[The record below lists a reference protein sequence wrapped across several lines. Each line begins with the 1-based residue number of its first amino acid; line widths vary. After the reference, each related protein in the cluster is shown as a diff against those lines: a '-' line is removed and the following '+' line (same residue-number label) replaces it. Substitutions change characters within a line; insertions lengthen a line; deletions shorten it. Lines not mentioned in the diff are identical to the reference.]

1 MKMDD
6 GLRAGASRELG
17 GLLKSGAGRGHG
29 GGGGLRAALLTN

>member
-1 MKMDD
+1 MDD

-17 GLLKSGAGRGHG
+17 GLLKSG